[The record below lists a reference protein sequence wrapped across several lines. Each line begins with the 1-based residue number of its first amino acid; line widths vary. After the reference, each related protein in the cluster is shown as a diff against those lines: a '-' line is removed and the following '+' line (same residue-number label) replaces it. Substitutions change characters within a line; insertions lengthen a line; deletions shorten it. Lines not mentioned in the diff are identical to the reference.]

1 MSEPEYAWFDNGEGR
16 QVYRRVIPKER
27 SRNHYAMSDIAP
39 FVTQDGVAIG
49 SRSSLREYEQRTG
62 TKQIGNDFASL
73 ARQLKGEG

>member
-16 QVYRRVIPKER
+16 QVYRRVTPKER
-27 SRNHYAMSDIAP
+27 SRNHGAMSDIQE
-39 FVTQDGVAIG
+39 FVTQDGTRIS

-73 ARQLKGEG
+73 AKRLKGEG